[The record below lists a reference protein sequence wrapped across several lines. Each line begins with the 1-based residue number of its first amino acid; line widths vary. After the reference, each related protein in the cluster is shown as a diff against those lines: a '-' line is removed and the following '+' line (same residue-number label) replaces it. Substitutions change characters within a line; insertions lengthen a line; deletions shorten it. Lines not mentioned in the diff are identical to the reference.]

1 MANKKFWLGMLAI
14 SLALGMVVAGCSKD
28 SKSGGGEADG
38 GKGGEPGR
46 LTITGLPEEEFIM
59 YVLSTDKDISTFMNI
74 ASVSG
79 SLEGVGTL
87 ITPDGNVYQL
97 YSTEGDTWTA
107 TGKWQ
112 VVLAGGNYNK
122 DNPMDKN
129 NPLYRTATVNFR
141 NGSATVKF
149 SNFTAITKL

>member
-1 MANKKFWLGMLAI
+1 MANKKFCFGMLAI
-14 SLALGMVVAGCSKD
+14 ALALGMAVAGCSKG
-28 SKSGGGEADG
+28 SKSGGETDG
-38 GKGGEPGR
+38 GGGEPGT
-46 LTITGLPEEEFIM
+46 LTITGLPKQYFIM
-59 YVLSTDKDISTFMNI
+59 YVLSADKDISTFMNI
-74 ASVSG
+74 AAVSG
-79 SLEGVGTL
+79 SLEGVGIL

-97 YSTEGDTWTA
+97 YGTEGDTWTA

-122 DNPMDKN
+122 DNPMDKD